1 MHLLSSTVMDVVMLA
16 RAVAIV
22 SAPLLPGASKSPL
35 PPLPPPQ
42 VMSQASTPAQGAVED
57 PCEAPFSYDV
67 MGIKHYVLACLDRD
81 RTSTNDAI
89 PDCTVPYDVDAVGNH
104 HYIDACLGAGD
115 PCDVPFSFTADG
127 IKRFSMQ
134 CLAREER

>member
-1 MHLLSSTVMDVVMLA
+1 MDVVMLA

-22 SAPLLPGASKSPL
+22 SAPLFPGASKSPPL
-35 PPLPPPQ
+35 PPLPAPP
-42 VMSQASTPAQGAVED
+42 VVAAPQAPVED
-57 PCEAPFSYDV
+57 PCDAPFSYDV
-67 MGIKHYVLACLDRD
+67 MGIKHYVLACLERD

-115 PCDVPFSFTADG
+115 PCDVPFSFTSDG

-134 CLAREER
+134 CLARDDD